1 MNIILDLDNTLICA
15 VEMYYYDMHKEEMKF
30 LDDNLEH
37 VDMDTSYRIYSRPH
51 MAEFIQFLARHFNVS
66 VFTAASKDYALFIIE
81 NIIKKAV
88 PDLPIDFI
96 FHSYHTE
103 LSYKYYDSPK
113 DLRLLWDKFPTSF
126 TPENTFIVDDLPDV
140 KNANGFNCI
149 NVKAFEVVDEEEED
163 DSAKVVIKDCIDDNE
178 LLGVQ
183 EMLKLF
189 IED

>member
-15 VEMYYYDMHKEEMKF
+15 VEMYYYELHKEEMKF
-30 LDDNLEH
+30 LDDNLEF

-51 MAEFIQFLARHFNVS
+51 LAEFIRFLARHFNVS
-66 VFTAASKDYALFIIE
+66 VFTAASKDYALFIID
-81 NIIKKAV
+81 NIIKKAA
-88 PDLPIDFI
+88 PDLSIDFI

-126 TPENTFIVDDLPDV
+126 TPENTFIVDDLCDV

-149 NVKAFEVVDEEEED
+149 NIKAFEVVSEED
-163 DSAKVVIKDCIDDNE
+163 EDESKQIVFKNSIEDNE
-178 LLGVQ
+178 LIAVE

-189 IED
+189 IEH